1 MQSQRPPFN
10 CHLPNRSGLIQAT
23 TAVDE
28 PKNILIPSA
37 SSTRGAATPGLSSF
51 HYTQVYPGKVN

>member
-28 PKNILIPSA
+28 PKNMLIPSA

-51 HYTQVYPGKVN
+51 HYT